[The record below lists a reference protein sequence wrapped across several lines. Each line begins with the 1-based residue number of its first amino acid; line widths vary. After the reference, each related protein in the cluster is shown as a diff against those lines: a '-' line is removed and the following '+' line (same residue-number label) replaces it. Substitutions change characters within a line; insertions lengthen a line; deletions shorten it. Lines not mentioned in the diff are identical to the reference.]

1 MSDCRSDSK
10 RRRALVVVEADPE
23 LERPLGGPVGLQ
35 CDVHSDLVRVD
46 LVLLERKRTRLGLA
60 GVRGSGGSD
69 GDDWSRSAEE
79 RRGDHDRD
87 AGANVHTCRYLPLRL
102 KHAKVLIR
110 RVTAHKR
117 PIRRFSSKLKTS
129 RHFSLSFSPG
139 APLLAVRSRTTSP
152 SESIRSDLS
161 RVPIGCGRLRITTCR
176 ERRTLRRRGRGRR

>member
-1 MSDCRSDSK
+1 MSDCSDSNAVVLSLSS
-10 RRRALVVVEADPE
+10 RRT
-23 LERPLGGPVGLQ
+23 Q
-35 CDVHSDLVRVD
+35 NSSVHSAVPSGSSATSI
-46 LVLLERKRTRLGLA
+46 RTSSASIWSCWSVNGLGWGWPA
-60 GVRGSGGSD
+60 FVVPVAATATTGPD
-69 GDDWSRSAEE
+69 PQRSAA
-79 RRGDHDRD
+79 GDHDRD